1 MGEELFENPIPPSVQ
16 ELIAVF
22 KKDLAA
28 VVFPDVSLETLE
40 SLTKQVTSSAKELQ
54 DALGRAQVARESLEA
69 GQNELLAKAVRG
81 LAYAKVFAEGND
93 DLLEKICKI
102 NLGKAG
108 RSPKKTVSEKPKAEK
123 QQGETAQSNEQKS
136 DDKKPTKASKK
147 SAEQA

>member
-1 MGEELFENPIPPSVQ
+1 MSEELFENPISPSVQ
-16 ELIAVF
+16 DLITLF

-40 SLTKQVTSSAKELQ
+40 SLTEKVKSSAKELQ
-54 DALGRAQVARESLEA
+54 DALSRAESARESLEA

-102 NLGKAG
+102 NLGKAA
-108 RSPKKTVSEKPKAEK
+108 RSPKKNVSEKPKSEK
-123 QQGETAQSNEQKS
+123 SQEETAQEAIEKS
-136 DDKKPTKASKK
+136 DDKKSAKASKK
-147 SAEQA
+147 AAEQA